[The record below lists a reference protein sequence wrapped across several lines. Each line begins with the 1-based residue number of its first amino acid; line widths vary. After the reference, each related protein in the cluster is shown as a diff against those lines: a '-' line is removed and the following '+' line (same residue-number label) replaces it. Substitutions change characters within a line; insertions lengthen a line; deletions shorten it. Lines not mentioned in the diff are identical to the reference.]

1 MNIYLNYVDV
11 VLVLPEDGAE
21 MTPALGGG
29 PLDQWSGPHMHP
41 QDPGVGSLVVGKSF
55 CTPPGPLVFEK
66 ALQSWLGGSLPGAA
80 REPCP
85 N

>member
-1 MNIYLNYVDV
+1 MNIYLNYADV

-21 MTPALGGG
+21 MTPALGGSIG
-29 PLDQWSGPHMHP
+29 PVVSPHMHP